1 MKKRPGKALTKG
13 KRMQQDK
20 IEPAATESA
29 AASKPLKVR
38 GAKAEPAKGRVAA
51 VPAAGDGAAEVVAPK
66 RRGPAHVPQTA
77 ESLAKKQREISVSE
91 FFAKNRHLLGFD
103 NAKRALMTAVKE
115 AVDNSLDA
123 CEEAGTLPDLLV
135 ELRMI
140 NEERFRMIV
149 EDNGPGI
156 VKAQVPKI
164 FGKLLYGSKFHTMK
178 QSRGQQGIGIS
189 AAGLYAQITT
199 GMPVKITTKTGAKKP
214 AYECELTLDT
224 TKNQA
229 ELSNEKDLAEWHR
242 DHGTRVEIEFEGKY
256 EKGRRSVDEYLR
268 ETAIANPHV
277 TLTYI
282 NPLGEKTVYT
292 RQVTSNPEPP
302 KEIKPHPYGV
312 ELGTL
317 MKMMRSTDEKKMQGF
332 LCNDFSRVSTQ
343 VAHEILSLAGL
354 TPNTWVQSMGTKEAE
369 ALYKAIN
376 ATKIMAPPTNC
387 ISPIGEDRILAGL
400 KATVRAKCYV
410 ATTRRPSVY
419 RGNPFLLEAA
429 IAWDCEGMDAE
440 DPVTLFRY
448 ANRVPL
454 LYQQSACA
462 ITQAAIDT
470 SWKNYGMSQPRGS
483 LPIGPAV
490 VFIHF
495 ASVWVPFTSESKDAI
510 ANYTEVEK
518 EIKLALQDVG
528 RKIGTFIRQQENAER
543 DAKRR
548 QIFEKYAT
556 ILANSL
562 ARITHRGQIK
572 KAHEKAIAGKAHKI
586 NFWLQKIAKR
596 ESAAADKLI
605 KGAIQEV
612 HEAVHVVDDAA
623 PAKDKPEGQ

>member
-1 MKKRPGKALTKG
+1 MAEDR
-13 KRMQQDK
+13 
-20 IEPAATESA
+20 IEPVATAATPAEKTVRA
-29 AASKPLKVR
+29 PKASSTPRKP
-38 GAKAEPAKGRVAA
+38 APSEP
-51 VPAAGDGAAEVVAPK
+51 AGDGASETPPVK
-66 RRGPAHVPQTA
+66 RRGPAHVNQTA
-77 ESLAKKQREISVSE
+77 ESLAKRQREISVSE

-103 NAKRALMTAVKE
+103 NPKRALMTAVKE

-123 CEEAGTLPDLLV
+123 CEEAGILPDLLV

-140 NEERFRMIV
+140 TEERFRMIV

-156 VKAQVPKI
+156 VKVQVPKI
-164 FGKLLYGSKFHTMK
+164 FGKLLYGSKFHAMK

-199 GMPVKITTKTGAKKP
+199 GQPVKITTRTGAKKP
-214 AYECELTLDT
+214 AYECELHLDT
-224 TKNQA
+224 LKNEAKIDVQT
-229 ELSNEKDLAEWHR
+229 EREFNDWNRE
-242 DHGTRVEIEFEGKY
+242 HGTRVEIEFEGKY
-256 EKGRRSVDEYLR
+256 EKGRRSVDEYIR
-268 ETAIANPHV
+268 ETAIANPHL

-282 NPLGEKTVYT
+282 SPLGEKTVYT
-292 RQVTSNPEPP
+292 RQVDTNPEPP

-317 MKMMRSTDEKKMQGF
+317 MKMMRGTEEKKMQGF
-332 LCNDFSRVSTQ
+332 LCNDFSRVSSS
-343 VAHEILSLAGL
+343 VAHEILALAGL
-354 TPNTWVQSMGTKEAE
+354 TSNTWVQSVGPREAE
-369 ALYKAIN
+369 ALHKAIN

-387 ISPIGEDRILAGL
+387 LSPIGEDRILLGL
-400 KATVRAKCYV
+400 KATVKAKCYV

-419 RGNPFLLEAA
+419 RGNPFAVEAA
-429 IAWDCEGMDAE
+429 IAWDCEGMDRE

-470 SWKNYGMSQPRGS
+470 SWKNYGLSQPRGS

-510 ANYTEVEK
+510 ANYAEVEK

-528 RKIGTFIRQQENAER
+528 RKIGTFVRQQENAER

-548 QIFEKYAT
+548 QIFEKYSS
-556 ILANSL
+556 ILATSL
-562 ARITHRGQIK
+562 ARITHRGEIK
-572 KAHEKAIAGKAHKI
+572 KSNEKSIDSKASKI
-586 NFWLQKIAKR
+586 QYWLLKIAKR
-596 ESAAADKLI
+596 ESALADKLI
-605 KGAIQEV
+605 KGTVQEV
-612 HEAVHVVDDAA
+612 HEDVHVVADE
-623 PAKDKPEGQ
+623 PAKDKPDSQD

>member
-1 MKKRPGKALTKG
+1 
-13 KRMQQDK
+13 MQQDK
-20 IEPAATESA
+20 IEPAAVADSA
-29 AASKPLKVR
+29 PAAKAVRAR
-38 GAKAEPAKGRVAA
+38 GAKAA
-51 VPAAGDGAAEVVAPK
+51 PAAGDGAAEVAAPK

-77 ESLAKKQREISVSE
+77 ESMAKKQREISVSE

-103 NAKRALMTAVKE
+103 NPKRALMTAVKE

-123 CEEAGTLPDLLV
+123 CEEAGILPDLLV
-135 ELRMI
+135 ELKMI

-156 VKAQVPKI
+156 IKAQVPKI

-199 GMPVKITTKTGAKKP
+199 GMPVRIATRTGAKKP
-214 AYECELTLDT
+214 VYECELTLDT

-229 ELSNEKDLAEWHR
+229 ELSAEKESAEWHR

-256 EKGRRSVDEYLR
+256 EKGRRSVDEYIR
-268 ETAIANPHV
+268 ETAIANPHL
-277 TLTYI
+277 TMTYI
-282 NPLGEKTVYT
+282 TPLGEKIVYS
-292 RQVTSNPEPP
+292 RQVNTNPEPP

-343 VAHEILSLAGL
+343 VAHEILTTANL
-354 TPNTWVQSMGTKEAE
+354 TPNTWVQSVGTKEAE

-429 IAWDCEGMDAE
+429 IAWDCEGMDSE

-462 ITQAAIDT
+462 ITQAAIET

-490 VFIHF
+490 IFIHF

-510 ANYTEVEK
+510 ANYAEVEK

-572 KAHEKAIAGKAHKI
+572 KSSEKAIQGKASKI
-586 NFWLQKIAKR
+586 NYWLQKIAKR

-612 HEAVHVVDDAA
+612 HEAVHVVETPA
-623 PAKDKPEGQ
+623 PPVEKSEGQE